1 MKIKEMKSLSPE
13 DLRNKEGSLKK
24 ELFEMNY
31 LRKVGRVDK
40 PSRFKSI
47 RREIARI
54 LTILNERA
62 QDGKK
67 S

>member
-1 MKIKEMKSLSPE
+1 MKISELRAMNAE
-13 DLRNKEGSLKK
+13 DLKTKEKNLKK
-24 ELFEMNY
+24 ELYELNH

-54 LTILNERA
+54 LTILNERD

-67 S
+67 N